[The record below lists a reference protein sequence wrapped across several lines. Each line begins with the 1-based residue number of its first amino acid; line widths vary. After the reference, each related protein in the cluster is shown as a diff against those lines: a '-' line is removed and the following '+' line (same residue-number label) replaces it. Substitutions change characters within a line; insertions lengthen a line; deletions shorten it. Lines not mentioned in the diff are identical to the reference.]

1 MSENPYSKM
10 SLEELNT
17 KVKTLKSV
25 TSIFSGILFVLVFAV
40 VFLGIR
46 KGFSAISIVPVA
58 LIPIL
63 IINLGTLKKI
73 QDEIKSRNS

>member
-10 SLEELNT
+10 SLEELNA